1 MGKDGLDSGRGRRD
15 RVVTG
20 AARRGRNRG
29 FYLALTAIALG
40 GIVTLGYVA
49 SRSKGQPPRE
59 VAYDPN
65 AAKSEGYFLGSPNAP
80 VQIVEFAD
88 FECPACAQF
97 ATITEPDVRSR
108 IVQQGLANY
117 RFYDFPL
124 PQHRNSMAAS
134 LAAACANDQGKFWEM
149 HDRIFMGQDEWN
161 TQATSRPKGIFARYA
176 REVGL
181 NPDTWEQCFDSRKKL
196 GAVEA
201 SRNEGIRR
209 NIQQTPTFLINDQLF
224 PGAPNYDQFKARVD
238 AAARIARPG
247 GATAPAASD
256 SARPATTR

>member
-20 AARRGRNRG
+20 AARRNRNRG

-49 SRSKGQPPRE
+49 SRPKSETTRE

-65 AAKSEGYFLGSPNAP
+65 AAKSEGYFLGSPTAS

-108 IVQQGLANY
+108 IVQPGLASY

-161 TQATSRPKGIFARYA
+161 TQATSRPKGVFVRYA

-181 NPDTWEQCFDSRKKL
+181 NPDSWEQCFDSRKHL
-196 GAVEA
+196 GAIEA

-209 NIQQTPTFLINDQLF
+209 HIQQTPTFIISDQLF
-224 PGAPNYDQFKARVD
+224 PGAPNYDQLKARID
-238 AAARIARPG
+238 AAARAAR
-247 GATAPAASD
+247 PAASATPTAAD
-256 SARPATTR
+256 SARPVPPR